1 MTEHIILRNRDIPNI
16 RELRVYLEQGGYQ
29 AFRKAVR
36 QYTPDEVT
44 ALVKEAGLRGRG
56 GAGFPAG
63 VKWGFCPK
71 DVFPRYLVCNAD
83 ESEPGTFKDREII
96 EQNTHQLLE
105 GIAIACYAIQA
116 ETAYIYIR
124 GEMAEGARRLEAAIA
139 LAEEKGYLGNSLY
152 GRDFSLKIHVHRGA
166 GAYICGE
173 ETALLN
179 SIEGIMGQPRLKP
192 PFPAAVGLYGKP
204 TVINNVETLANLPPI
219 IERGADW
226 YRSIGTEKSPGPK
239 VFSLSG
245 QVHRPGNYE
254 LPLGTTFR
262 ELIYEHGGGI
272 PNGRAIKA
280 ILPAGASAPMLTGEA
295 LDVQMDF
302 ESVPQAG
309 SMLGSGSVI
318 VIDETVCIVDAA
330 RRMTHFF
337 KHESCGKC
345 SPCREGTYWLVQL
358 LDRIE
363 SGRGRMQDIDLIENV
378 LDQIDGK
385 CFCPLGEFAR
395 SPALSSLKHFR
406 DEYDYHVRQGQCWA
420 R

>member
-1 MTEHIILRNRDIPNI
+1 MTRHILLRNRDVPNI
-16 RELRVYLEQGGYQ
+16 RDLSVYVEHGGYQ
-29 AFRKAVR
+29 ALRSAIR
-36 QYTPDEVT
+36 QHTPGEVT
-44 ALVKEAGLRGRG
+44 ALVRDAGLRGRG

-63 VKWGFCPK
+63 VKWGFIPK

-83 ESEPGTFKDREII
+83 ESEPGTFKDREIL
-96 EQNTHQLLE
+96 EENTHQLLE
-105 GIAIACYAIQA
+105 GIAIACYAVQA

-139 LAEEKGYLGNSLY
+139 QAEAKGYLGDHIF
-152 GRDFSLKIHVHRGA
+152 GRDFSLRIHVHRGA

-219 IERGADW
+219 IERGAEW

-239 VFSLSG
+239 VFCLSG
-245 QVHRPGNYE
+245 RVHRPGNYE

-262 ELIYEHGGGI
+262 ELIYQHGGGI

-280 ILPAGASAPMLTGEA
+280 ILPAGASAPMLTPEA
-295 LDVQMDF
+295 LDVRMDF
-302 ESVPQAG
+302 ESVPEAG
-309 SMLGSGSVI
+309 SQLGSGSVI

-330 RRMTHFF
+330 RRMTRFF

-358 LDRIE
+358 LERIE
-363 SGRGRMQDIDLIENV
+363 GGRGQMRDLDLLQDV

-395 SPALSSLKHFR
+395 SPALASLKHFR
-406 DEYDYHVRQGQCWA
+406 QEYEYHIREGRCWA
-420 R
+420 K